1 MVIKGDADSSVASAS
16 GYRGSGGDRLDRILV
31 QMSSG
36 DKSGPDGAP
45 VASTLT
51 PDKFYKEHAE
61 LHEMIRRHRSLMPSS
76 AQAEEIG
83 EETVSRKS
91 ALESA
96 DRIRDKGDAL
106 RIGVGLH
113 DRSIRPR
120 SPPKKP
126 PKPHGAVN
134 STEPPCPASDDAQP
148 SLSRKDREA
157 FLQRILE
164 GIRAETAIL
173 SDQCDRVVE
182 MGWNHRVT

>member
-1 MVIKGDADSSVASAS
+1 MVMKSDADSSVASAS
-16 GYRGSGGDRLDRILV
+16 GHRGSGDRLDRILV

-36 DKSGPDGAP
+36 DKLGQGGTPLVSI
-45 VASTLT
+45 LT

-76 AQAEEIG
+76 AQAEEISA
-83 EETVSRKS
+83 ETVSRKS
-91 ALESA
+91 ALELA
-96 DRIRDKGDAL
+96 DRIRDRGDAL

-126 PKPHGAVN
+126 PKPLSGGEGHA
-134 STEPPCPASDDAQP
+134 TEPPSDDASP
-148 SLSRKDREA
+148 HLYRKDREA

-164 GIRAETAIL
+164 GIRTETATL
-173 SDQCDRVVE
+173 RWQYDRVVE
-182 MGWNHRVT
+182 LGWNRTIS